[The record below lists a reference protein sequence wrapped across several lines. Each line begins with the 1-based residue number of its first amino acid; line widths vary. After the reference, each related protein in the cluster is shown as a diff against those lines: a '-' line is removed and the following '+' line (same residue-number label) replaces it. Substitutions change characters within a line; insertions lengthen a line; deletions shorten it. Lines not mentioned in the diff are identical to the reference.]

1 MDRKHFRSLFTE
13 RIFLL
18 DGATGTQMMKQGMP
32 SGVCPELWAMEHPE
46 AITHVQ
52 QAYVAA
58 GSNAV
63 YTFTFGGSRFKLKEY
78 GLADRTREINAT
90 MARISRVAVGPD
102 ILVGGDLAPC
112 GRMLLPYGDT
122 AFEDVVEGF
131 KEQVRGLLDGG
142 VDFFAVETMMDLQEA
157 RAALIAVREL
167 CDLPVLAT
175 MTFESGM
182 RTLTGTDPVSAL
194 IALQSLGADA
204 VGTNCSTG
212 PSEMVDVIR
221 AMKPYAQVPLVA
233 KANAGK
239 PRLVEGK
246 TVFDMDAEAYA
257 DFVDAL
263 VDAGV
268 NALGGCCGTDP
279 GYIARLAV
287 KTAGVKP
294 KPFASAPD
302 VYISSARRTVSL
314 GEGHAPALVGNRL
327 NPADNRTLLEI
338 LSEKDMDEVFD
349 IAREQVDEGAVVLEV
364 SADVSGLDE
373 AVLLQDMVQT
383 VAQATPLPIC
393 IGGSSAAA
401 MEPAVRTYAGRC
413 ILKPGKQD
421 ILSPEA
427 CLKLATKYG
436 CAILISSEHPSS
448 YSSGALTLQGEDESG
463 VSFMNA
469 VSEAGLHPSLI
480 SSASLLYGT
489 EA

>member
-90 MARISRVAVGPD
+90 MARLSRAAVGSD

-246 TVFDMDAEAYA
+246 TVFDMDAGVYA
-257 DFVDAL
+257 GFVDAL
-263 VDAGV
+263 VEAGV

-279 GYIARLAV
+279 GYIAKLAA

-294 KPFASAPD
+294 KPFASGQGMQ
-302 VYISSARRTVSL
+302 VSSARRTVSV
-314 GEGHAPALVGNRL
+314 GGDSAPVCIGNRL
-327 NPADNRTLLEI
+327 NPTVNLSVQEI

-349 IAREQVDEGAVVLEV
+349 LAREQVDEGAVILEV
-364 SADVSGLDE
+364 CADMAGLDE
-373 AVLLQDMVQT
+373 AAVLQEMAQT
-383 VAQATPLPIC
+383 VAQATTLPVCIC
-393 IGGSSAAA
+393 GSSAVV
-401 MEPAVRTYAGRC
+401 MEPAVRTFAGRC
-413 ILKPGKQD
+413 ILKPGNAD
-421 ILSPEA
+421 VDAPEA
-427 CLKLATKYG
+427 FLKLAAKYG
-436 CAILISSEHPSS
+436 SAILVPLVESVSSANEKM
-448 YSSGALTLQGEDESG
+448 GLQGIEEAFVQAATG
-463 VSFMNA
+463 
-469 VSEAGLHPSLI
+469 AGLGL
-480 SSASLLYGT
+480 SLLRSSNLRDL
-489 EA
+489 AHN